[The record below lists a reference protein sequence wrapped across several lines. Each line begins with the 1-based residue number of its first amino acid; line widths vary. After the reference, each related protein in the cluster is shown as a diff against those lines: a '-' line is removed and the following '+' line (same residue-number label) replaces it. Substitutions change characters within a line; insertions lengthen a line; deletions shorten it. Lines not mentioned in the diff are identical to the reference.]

1 MAFFFFFA
9 QDLDSDYSGRCRLKS
24 RKTRDTMISFPS
36 PLCSPCLSCRN
47 WDPLTMSYGGG
58 SGLPGDAIELPT
70 ELMMTLGTCLDSGV
84 LQEVWWTLAHSSQN
98 LIDDHGQRVMES

>member
-1 MAFFFFFA
+1 MNDVFVFFVHRTWI
-9 QDLDSDYSGRCRLKS
+9 LIILVGVGKKS

-70 ELMMTLGTCLDSGV
+70 ELMMTLGTCLDSDV
-84 LQEVWWTLAHSSQN
+84 LQEVWWTVCS
-98 LIDDHGQRVMES
+98 